1 MTSQLFP
8 IDQRDLRIDR
18 ISVKN
23 ATMVDDME
31 EIHHASFE
39 RNHLSKPDETQNNSE
54 TAPLFASS
62 LPPASRTSQEKARKC
77 SFSTRRIAAST

>member
-1 MTSQLFP
+1 MTSQLLP

-18 ISVKN
+18 SSVKN
-23 ATMVDDME
+23 ATMADDIE

-39 RNHLSKPDETQNNSE
+39 RNHLSKPDETQNIGE